1 MAFAGG
7 VSEALIATAAGLGIA
22 LPALV
27 FYAFFR
33 GKVQK
38 LISDLEG
45 ASTHLIAILRAQVD
59 RHAGQQAGAPAR
71 RAVREDYPMPV
82 PSHLTEDRPDLHGI

>member
-1 MAFAGG
+1 
-7 VSEALIATAAGLGIA
+7 
-22 LPALV
+22 
-27 FYAFFR
+27 
-33 GKVQK
+33 VQK

-59 RHAGQQAGAPAR
+59 RHAAPQAGAAQAR
-71 RAVREDYPMPV
+71 RREDYPIPV

>member
-7 VSEALIATAAGLGIA
+7 VSEALIATAA
-22 LPALV
+22 
-27 FYAFFR
+27 